1 MAKKNDT
8 VKIDLISPI
17 GEGDDQIKTVELRE
31 PKAGELRGLQLSL
44 VQVQDMDTMMTLIPR
59 ISNLK
64 ERDLHNMKVADLTA
78 VCLGV
83 LGFFVNID

>member
-1 MAKKNDT
+1 MANHTET
-8 VKIDLISPI
+8 VTIKLTSPV

-44 VQVQDMDTMMTLIPR
+44 IQVQDMDAMMILIPR
-59 ISNLK
+59 ISNLT
-64 ERDLHNMKVADLTA
+64 ERDLHNMKVADLTSIS
-78 VCLGV
+78 LGV

>member
-1 MAKKNDT
+1 MGKQNEI
-8 VKIDLISPI
+8 VKIDLSSPI
-17 GEGDDQIKTVELRE
+17 GEGEDQIKTVELRE

-64 ERDLHNMKVADLTA
+64 ERDIHNMKVSDLTA
-78 VCLGV
+78 VSMGV